1 MKITEDIYLNTDKII
16 KGNKYNLVYNGKIF
30 KEDISNKMPEYDVIL
45 VIGKKEIAM
54 QRKDYGYIAE
64 CVFENYNNE
73 ISIIKKDK
81 VDKRDKDEKKDIAK
95 YNYNLNAIEKPD
107 ILKENEI
114 TGYII
119 SKKEI
124 ESIPQKISNAISKA
138 FKFIPK
144 LFENR
149 MDLNKIKNQ

>member
-16 KGNKYNLVYNGKIF
+16 KGDKYHLVYNGKIF
-30 KEDISNKMPEYDVIL
+30 KEDILNKMPEYDVIL
-45 VIGKKEIAM
+45 VIGKKEITM

-81 VDKRDKDEKKDIAK
+81 TDKKDITK
-95 YNYNLNAIEKPD
+95 YNYNLDAIEKPD

-124 ESIPQKISNAISKA
+124 VSIPQKISNAISKA
-138 FKFIPK
+138 FKLIPK

-149 MDLNKIKNQ
+149 MDLNKIKN

>member
-45 VIGKKEIAM
+45 VIGKKEITM

-81 VDKRDKDEKKDIAK
+81 TDKKDITK
-95 YNYNLNAIEKPD
+95 YNYNLDAIEKPD

-138 FKFIPK
+138 FKLIPK

>member
-45 VIGKKEIAM
+45 VIGKKEITM

-81 VDKRDKDEKKDIAK
+81 TDKKDITK
-95 YNYNLNAIEKPD
+95 YNYNLDAIEKPD

-149 MDLNKIKNQ
+149 MDLNKIKN